1 MSLSMTT
8 RGYAMNFWMSR
19 ACLRRAARGSSR
31 LAHLTIVALATLI
44 AIFCGSPSGHAADQL
59 FQKTF
64 PLSAGGSFRL
74 ENVNGSVTV
83 DGWDRDEVEVRAV
96 KTAKND
102 QRDLAEV
109 RIDVQ
114 SQPGEVAVQTLYP
127 QGEGAEV
134 AVEYHIHVPNRV
146 LLGNIDTVNGGVL
159 VRGISGGGELR
170 SVNGDVK
177 VLDSTGRFSARTT
190 NGDVR
195 LELRRLVDG
204 APMSLETV
212 NGSVVLGLPSD
223 ARANLDVK
231 SVNGDFYS
239 ELPVSSPIEKAARTF
254 RTKLGM
260 GGGEISVRTINGGI
274 RLLREPPVV

>member
-1 MSLSMTT
+1 MVSPISRL
-8 RGYAMNFWMSR
+8 RIRVPGWRLFRPSR
-19 ACLRRAARGSSR
+19 AAL
-31 LAHLTIVALATLI
+31 LALATL
-44 AIFCGSPSGHAADQL
+44 AAVLGDSLPGRAADQL
-59 FQKTF
+59 FQKTY
-64 PLSAGGSFRL
+64 PLSAGGSFML

-83 DGWDRDEVEVRAV
+83 EGWDRDEVEVRAV

-114 SQPGEVAVQTLYP
+114 SQPGQVAVHTLYP
-127 QGEGAEV
+127 HGEGAEV

-159 VRGISGGGELR
+159 VRGVHGEGDLR

-177 VLDSTGRFSARTT
+177 VVESSGRFSARTT
-190 NGDVR
+190 NGDVH
-195 LELRRLVDG
+195 LELRQLADG
-204 APMSLETV
+204 APMNLQTV

-231 SVNGDFYS
+231 SVNGDVYS
-239 ELPVSSPIEKAARTF
+239 ELPVTSPVDKAARAF
-254 RTKLGM
+254 RTKLGL

>member
-1 MSLSMTT
+1 LAIATIAMILCASLP
-8 RGYAMNFWMSR
+8 G
-19 ACLRRAARGSSR
+19 RAAN
-31 LAHLTIVALATLI
+31 
-44 AIFCGSPSGHAADQL
+44 QL
-59 FQKTF
+59 FQKTY
-64 PLSAGGSFRL
+64 PLTAGGSFML

-83 DGWDRDEVEVRAV
+83 EGWDRDEVEVRAV

-114 SQPGEVAVQTLYP
+114 SQPGHVAVHTVYP
-127 QGEGAEV
+127 RGEGAEV

-146 LLGNIDTVNGGVL
+146 LLGDIGTVNGGVL
-159 VRGISGGGELR
+159 VRGVHGEGDLR

-177 VLDSTGRFSARTT
+177 VLDSSGRFNAKTT
-190 NGDVR
+190 NGDVH
-195 LELRRLVDG
+195 LELRQLADG
-204 APMSLETV
+204 APMNLQTV

-239 ELPVSSPIEKAARTF
+239 ELPVSSPIEKAARAF
-254 RTKLGM
+254 RAKLGM
-260 GGGEISVRTINGGI
+260 GGGEISVRTINGVI
-274 RLLREPPVV
+274 RLLREPPIA